1 MDVRKKDGCYQ
12 RIRVLAT
19 LLVVIG
25 HICTLELPLKD
36 GTTSFYSTAN
46 NLYITGVLE
55 FVKKIIYSF
64 HMPLFVFLSGAV
76 FALTYKES
84 TNFKS
89 WTIKRIKKLM
99 VPYFIVAIIL
109 YIPTRIVCGY
119 YDTGINIINII
130 CNDVILSKDIN
141 YLWYLVMLSEVTLI
155 VILFRK
161 YFMSSKVKTQLIVLV
176 TCLILSTIRYVLPEM
191 PFQINRTLE
200 FLLWFYIGILVQKN
214 RDKLCLGKNYSLILL
229 FVWIISF
236 FIHSAIEIKLTQTD
250 LNYTMLLILKL
261 IKMCIRLIMEGS
273 ACFCIFCFFEG
284 SDEVKN
290 KWISV
295 LDSSSLTI
303 YLLHPVIIML
313 SKQVIHM
320 AIPAKYM
327 SNILYLFLLAM
338 VLLLSILIPCNVSK
352 ILRKKSQKI

>member
-1 MDVRKKDGCYQ
+1 
-12 RIRVLAT
+12 
-19 LLVVIG
+19 
-25 HICTLELPLKD
+25 
-36 GTTSFYSTAN
+36 
-46 NLYITGVLE
+46 
-55 FVKKIIYSF
+55 
-64 HMPLFVFLSGAV
+64 MPLFVFLSGAV

-84 TNFKS
+84 TDFKS

-119 YDTGINIINII
+119 YDTGIDIINII
-130 CNDVILSKDIN
+130 YNDVILSEDIN

-161 YFMSSKVKTQLIVLV
+161 YFMSSKVKTIVLA

-191 PFQINRTLE
+191 PFQINRTRE

-236 FIHSAIEIKLTQTD
+236 FIHSTIEIKLTQYD
-250 LNYTMLLILKL
+250 LNCTILLILKV
-261 IKMCIRLIMEGS
+261 IKMCVRLIMEGS

-290 KWISV
+290 KLISV

-327 SNILYLFLLAM
+327 SNVLYMFLLAI
-338 VLLLSILIPCNVSK
+338 VLLLSILIPCIVSK
-352 ILRKKSQKI
+352 ILRRISQKI

>member
-1 MDVRKKDGCYQ
+1 
-12 RIRVLAT
+12 
-19 LLVVIG
+19 
-25 HICTLELPLKD
+25 
-36 GTTSFYSTAN
+36 
-46 NLYITGVLE
+46 
-55 FVKKIIYSF
+55 
-64 HMPLFVFLSGAV
+64 MPLFVFLSGAV

-84 TNFKS
+84 TDFKS

-119 YDTGINIINII
+119 YDTGIDIINII
-130 CNDVILSKDIN
+130 YNDVILSKDIN

-161 YFMSSKVKTQLIVLV
+161 YFMSSKVKTIVLAI
-176 TCLILSTIRYVLPEM
+176 CLILSTIRYVLPEM
-191 PFQINRTLE
+191 PFQINRTRE

-236 FIHSAIEIKLTQTD
+236 FIHSTIEIKLTQYD
-250 LNYTMLLILKL
+250 LNCTILLILKV
-261 IKMCIRLIMEGS
+261 IKMCVRLIMEGS

-290 KWISV
+290 KLISV

-327 SNILYLFLLAM
+327 SNVLYMFLLAI
-338 VLLLSILIPCNVSK
+338 VLLLSILIPCIVSK
-352 ILRKKSQKI
+352 ILRRISQKI

>member
-1 MDVRKKDGCYQ
+1 
-12 RIRVLAT
+12 
-19 LLVVIG
+19 
-25 HICTLELPLKD
+25 
-36 GTTSFYSTAN
+36 
-46 NLYITGVLE
+46 
-55 FVKKIIYSF
+55 
-64 HMPLFVFLSGAV
+64 MPLFVFLSGAV

-84 TNFKS
+84 TDFKS

-109 YIPTRIVCGY
+109 YVPTRIVCVY

-130 CNDVILSKDIN
+130 YNDVILSKDIN

-161 YFMSSKVKTQLIVLV
+161 YFMSSKVKTIVLA

-191 PFQINRTLE
+191 PFQINRTRE

-236 FIHSAIEIKLTQTD
+236 FIHSTIEIKLTQYD
-250 LNYTMLLILKL
+250 LNCTILLILKV
-261 IKMCIRLIMEGS
+261 IKMCVRLIMEGS

-290 KWISV
+290 KLISV

-327 SNILYLFLLAM
+327 SNVLYMFLLAI
-338 VLLLSILIPCNVSK
+338 VLLLSILIPCIVSK
-352 ILRKKSQKI
+352 ILRRISQKI

>member
-1 MDVRKKDGCYQ
+1 
-12 RIRVLAT
+12 
-19 LLVVIG
+19 
-25 HICTLELPLKD
+25 
-36 GTTSFYSTAN
+36 
-46 NLYITGVLE
+46 
-55 FVKKIIYSF
+55 
-64 HMPLFVFLSGAV
+64 MPLFVFLSGAV

-84 TNFKS
+84 TDFKS

-119 YDTGINIINII
+119 YDTGIDIINII
-130 CNDVILSKDIN
+130 YNDVILSKDIN
-141 YLWYLVMLSEVTLI
+141 YLWYLLMLSEVTLI

-161 YFMSSKVKTQLIVLV
+161 YFMSSKVKTIVLA

-191 PFQINRTLE
+191 PFQINRTRE

-236 FIHSAIEIKLTQTD
+236 FIHSTIEIKLTQYD
-250 LNYTMLLILKL
+250 LNCTILLILKV
-261 IKMCIRLIMEGS
+261 IKMCVRLIMEGS

-290 KWISV
+290 KLISV

-327 SNILYLFLLAM
+327 SNVLYMFLLAI
-338 VLLLSILIPCNVSK
+338 VLLLSILIPCIVSK
-352 ILRKKSQKI
+352 ILRRISQKI

>member
-1 MDVRKKDGCYQ
+1 
-12 RIRVLAT
+12 
-19 LLVVIG
+19 
-25 HICTLELPLKD
+25 
-36 GTTSFYSTAN
+36 
-46 NLYITGVLE
+46 
-55 FVKKIIYSF
+55 
-64 HMPLFVFLSGAV
+64 MPLFVFLSGAV

-84 TNFKS
+84 TDFKS

-119 YDTGINIINII
+119 YDTGIDIINII
-130 CNDVILSKDIN
+130 YNDVILSKDIN

-161 YFMSSKVKTQLIVLV
+161 YFMSSKVKTIVLA

-191 PFQINRTLE
+191 PFQINRTQE

-236 FIHSAIEIKLTQTD
+236 FIHSTIEIKLTQYD
-250 LNYTMLLILKL
+250 LNCTILLILKV
-261 IKMCIRLIMEGS
+261 IKMCVRLIMEGS

-290 KWISV
+290 KLISV

-327 SNILYLFLLAM
+327 SNVLYMFLLAI
-338 VLLLSILIPCNVSK
+338 VLLLSILIPCIVSK
-352 ILRKKSQKI
+352 ILRKKS

>member
-1 MDVRKKDGCYQ
+1 
-12 RIRVLAT
+12 
-19 LLVVIG
+19 
-25 HICTLELPLKD
+25 
-36 GTTSFYSTAN
+36 
-46 NLYITGVLE
+46 
-55 FVKKIIYSF
+55 
-64 HMPLFVFLSGAV
+64 MPLFVFLSGAV

-84 TNFKS
+84 TDFKS

-119 YDTGINIINII
+119 YDTGIDIINII
-130 CNDVILSKDIN
+130 YNDVILSKDIN

-161 YFMSSKVKTQLIVLV
+161 YFMSSKVKTIVLA

-191 PFQINRTLE
+191 PFQINRTRE

-236 FIHSAIEIKLTQTD
+236 FIHSTIEIKLTQYD
-250 LNYTMLLILKL
+250 LNCTILLILKV
-261 IKMCIRLIMEGS
+261 IKMCVRLIMEGS

-290 KWISV
+290 KLISV

-327 SNILYLFLLAM
+327 SNVLYMFLLAI
-338 VLLLSILIPCNVSK
+338 VLLLSILILCIVSK
-352 ILRKKSQKI
+352 ILRRISQKI

>member
-1 MDVRKKDGCYQ
+1 
-12 RIRVLAT
+12 
-19 LLVVIG
+19 
-25 HICTLELPLKD
+25 
-36 GTTSFYSTAN
+36 
-46 NLYITGVLE
+46 
-55 FVKKIIYSF
+55 
-64 HMPLFVFLSGAV
+64 MPLFVFLSGAV

-84 TNFKS
+84 TDFKS

-119 YDTGINIINII
+119 YDTGIDIINII
-130 CNDVILSKDIN
+130 YNDVILSKDIN

-161 YFMSSKVKTQLIVLV
+161 YFMSSKVKTIVLA

-191 PFQINRTLE
+191 PFQINRTRE

-273 ACFCIFCFFEG
+273 ASFCIFWFFEG

-290 KWISV
+290 KLISV

-327 SNILYLFLLAM
+327 SNVLYMFLLAI
-338 VLLLSILIPCNVSK
+338 VLLLSILIPCIVSK
-352 ILRKKSQKI
+352 ILRRISQKI

>member
-1 MDVRKKDGCYQ
+1 MW
-12 RIRVLAT
+12 
-19 LLVVIG
+19 LL
-25 HICTLELPLKD
+25 
-36 GTTSFYSTAN
+36 
-46 NLYITGVLE
+46 
-55 FVKKIIYSF
+55 
-64 HMPLFVFLSGAV
+64 
-76 FALTYKES
+76 
-84 TNFKS
+84 
-89 WTIKRIKKLM
+89 
-99 VPYFIVAIIL
+99 
-109 YIPTRIVCGY
+109 
-119 YDTGINIINII
+119 DTGIDIINII
-130 CNDVILSKDIN
+130 YNDVILSKDIN

-161 YFMSSKVKTQLIVLV
+161 YFMSSKVKTIVLAI
-176 TCLILSTIRYVLPEM
+176 CLILSTIRYVLPEM
-191 PFQINRTLE
+191 PFQINRTRE

-236 FIHSAIEIKLTQTD
+236 FIHSTIEIKLTQYD
-250 LNYTMLLILKL
+250 LNCTILLILKV
-261 IKMCIRLIMEGS
+261 IKMCVRLIMEGS

-290 KWISV
+290 KLISV

-327 SNILYLFLLAM
+327 SNVLYMFLLAI
-338 VLLLSILIPCNVSK
+338 VLLLSILIPCIVSK
-352 ILRKKSQKI
+352 ILRRISQKI

>member
-1 MDVRKKDGCYQ
+1 
-12 RIRVLAT
+12 
-19 LLVVIG
+19 
-25 HICTLELPLKD
+25 
-36 GTTSFYSTAN
+36 
-46 NLYITGVLE
+46 
-55 FVKKIIYSF
+55 
-64 HMPLFVFLSGAV
+64 MPLFVFLSGAV

-84 TNFKS
+84 TDFKS

-119 YDTGINIINII
+119 YDTGIDIINII
-130 CNDVILSKDIN
+130 YNDVILSKDIN

-161 YFMSSKVKTQLIVLV
+161 YFMSSKVKTIVLA

-191 PFQINRTLE
+191 PFQINRTRE

-236 FIHSAIEIKLTQTD
+236 FIHSIIEIKLTQYD
-250 LNYTMLLILKL
+250 LNCTILLILKV
-261 IKMCIRLIMEGS
+261 IKMCVRLIMEGS
-273 ACFCIFCFFEG
+273 ACFCMFCFFEG

-290 KWISV
+290 KLISV

-327 SNILYLFLLAM
+327 SNVLYMFLLAI
-338 VLLLSILIPCNVSK
+338 VLLLSILIPCIVSK
-352 ILRKKSQKI
+352 ILRRISQKI